1 MNIEELVQDLRDK
14 GLNEE
19 EIKEVLQKM
28 KEDIEKMLNPKAEKE
43 KEVEEEEEKETEEEK
58 MNSVFGY

>member
-43 KEVEEEEEKETEEEK
+43 KETEEEK

>member
-43 KEVEEEEEKETEEEK
+43 EEEKETEEEK

>member
-43 KEVEEEEEKETEEEK
+43 KEVEEEEETEEEK

>member
-43 KEVEEEEEKETEEEK
+43 KEVEEEEKETEEEK